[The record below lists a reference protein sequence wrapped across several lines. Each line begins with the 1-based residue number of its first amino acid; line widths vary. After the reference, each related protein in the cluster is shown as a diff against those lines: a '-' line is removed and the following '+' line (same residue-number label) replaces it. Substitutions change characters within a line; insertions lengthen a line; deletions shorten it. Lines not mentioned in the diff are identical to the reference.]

1 MASGDE
7 GRETFME
14 NGSMK
19 SDRWCLCRKLVA
31 LLASLSA
38 NVALLFFLVHD
49 QIAVRRNFNVIR
61 IVAGEYAIQKVEERL
76 GPPHHV
82 FHPGAETG
90 AWPFA
95 GSNGHRPQ
103 IKGRAYLYATP
114 EARYVVYADRE
125 GYVDNILCASGAMLK
140 GEGH

>member
-1 MASGDE
+1 MDIIKCSKGV
-7 GRETFME
+7 
-14 NGSMK
+14 
-19 SDRWCLCRKLVA
+19 KLVT
-31 LLASLSA
+31 LFVSLSA
-38 NVALLFFLVHD
+38 NAALLLFLVHD

-82 FHPGAETG
+82 FHPGEETR

-103 IKGRAYLYATP
+103 IKSHAYLYATP

-140 GEGH
+140 DEGH

>member
-1 MASGDE
+1 MRNLFADVV
-7 GRETFME
+7 RCCPCW
-14 NGSMK
+14 K
-19 SDRWCLCRKLVA
+19 
-31 LLASLSA
+31 LASLIVSFSA
-38 NVALLFFLVHD
+38 NAALLLFLVHD

-82 FHPGAETG
+82 FHPGEETR

-103 IKGRAYLYATP
+103 IKSHAYLYATP

-140 GEGH
+140 DEGH

>member
-1 MASGDE
+1 MDIIKCSKGV
-7 GRETFME
+7 
-14 NGSMK
+14 
-19 SDRWCLCRKLVA
+19 KLVT
-31 LLASLSA
+31 LFVSLSA
-38 NVALLFFLVHD
+38 NAALLLFLVHD
-49 QIAVRRNFNVIR
+49 QIVVRRNFNVIR

-82 FHPGAETG
+82 FHPGEETR

-140 GEGH
+140 DEGH